1 MIRWRKD
8 KATDLSVV
16 GLIVTLGIV
25 YGDLGTSPLYTMQ
38 AIMRTLDYTTYNFK
52 DFVIGSLSV
61 LFWTLTLQTTV
72 KYVLITLNANN
83 KGEGGIFLLF
93 TLIKNRHSGI
103 YIIAIIGACALLGDG
118 IITPAMTVTS
128 AIEGVE
134 KFIPNINVVLIVVV
148 ILSVLFFAQQFG
160 TSSLGKYFGPIMFIW
175 FAMLLILGIASLTT
189 YPEVLKALN
198 PMYAIR
204 LIINYPS
211 TLILLGAVF
220 LVTTGAEALYSDLGH
235 CGLRNIRISWIYV
248 KLSLVLNYFGQGAW
262 ILNNEA
268 NWTSKINPFFAIM
281 PSWLLPYGVVVA
293 TLAAIIASQ
302 ALISGSYTIIS
313 EAISLNFFPKI
324 KIKYPTNLKG
334 QMYIPWV
341 NKTLW
346 VLCVLVVIFFQS
358 SARMESAYGLSIT
371 IAMLMTTI
379 LLTIYLKK
387 KHTTFVALFLGMIFM
402 TTEGVF
408 LFANL
413 TKFTEGGWV
422 SLILMLI
429 FISIM
434 YTWHRGSLIE
444 NSFVK
449 YLSID
454 RFKDLFIAISKD
466 ESIPKYS
473 TNLIYLTK
481 SNSPRRLEHIIFYSI
496 LINRVKRADLYWFVH
511 VNQTD
516 DPKQL
521 TYDVYEIVPN
531 KVIRIDLNIGF
542 KVQPKINV
550 YFREITSRLIKE
562 KKIDMRSRYSSLREN
577 NVLSDMRFIVI
588 NQIKNND
595 YDFNFTRQL
604 LMNYFYFIKQLMVN
618 KIKSL
623 QLDQTRTKVE
633 NIPFETSKMLFQNED
648 YFKVHPL
655 FKPVE
660 DKLVD
665 TTPLNLDKLFTDKDF

>member
-1 MIRWRKD
+1 MIKWRKD

-38 AIMRTLDYTTYNFK
+38 AILRIADYTSYNFK

-61 LFWTLTLQTTV
+61 LFWTLTFQTTV

-93 TLIKNRHSGI
+93 TLIKNRHRWI

-128 AIEGVE
+128 AIEGVR
-134 KFIPNINVVLIVVV
+134 KFIPNINVVLVVVV
-148 ILSVLFFAQQFG
+148 ILSILFFAQQFG

-175 FAMLLILGIASLTT
+175 FAMLLILGIAALTT

-198 PMYAIR
+198 PIYAIR
-204 LIINYPS
+204 LITHYPS

-262 ILNNEA
+262 VLNNQA
-268 NWTSKINPFFAIM
+268 NWNSSINPFFAIM
-281 PSWLLPYGVVVA
+281 PSWLLPYGVVIA

-324 KIKYPTNLKG
+324 KIKYPTNVKG

-346 VLCVLVVIFFQS
+346 ILCILVVLFFQS
-358 SARMESAYGLSIT
+358 AARMESAYGLSIT

-387 KHTTFVALFLGMIFM
+387 KYNTFVALFLGTIFM
-402 TTEGVF
+402 TTESVF

-413 TKFTEGGWV
+413 TKFVEGGWV
-422 SLILMLI
+422 SLILMLL

-454 RFKDLFIAISKD
+454 RFKDLFTAISKD

-481 SNSPRRLEHIIFYSI
+481 SPSPRRLEHIIFYSI

-531 KVIRIDLNIGF
+531 RVIRIDINIGF
-542 KVQPKINV
+542 KVQPKINM
-550 YFREITSRLIKE
+550 YFREITSRLISE
-562 KKIDMRSRYSSLREN
+562 NKIDMRSRYASLRDN

-633 NIPFETSKMLFQNED
+633 NIPFETSKMIFQNE
-648 YFKVHPL
+648 YLKIHPL

-665 TTPLNLDKLFTDKDF
+665 VTQLNIDKSLTDKDF

>member
-1 MIRWRKD
+1 MIKWRKD

-38 AIMRTLDYTTYNFK
+38 AIMRTLDYTTYNFQN
-52 DFVIGSLSV
+52 FVIGSLSA
-61 LFWTLTLQTTV
+61 LFWTLTIQTTV
-72 KYVLITLNANN
+72 KYVLLTLKANN

-93 TLIKNRHSGI
+93 TLIKNRHRWV

-128 AIEGVE
+128 AIEGVG
-134 KFIPNINVVLIVVV
+134 KFIPNINVVLIVVI

-175 FAMLLILGIASLTT
+175 FAMLLILGITNLTSCPT
-189 YPEVLKALN
+189 ILKALN
-198 PMYAIR
+198 PIYAIK
-204 LIINYPS
+204 LIMYYPS
-211 TLILLGAVF
+211 TLVLLGAVF

-235 CGLRNIRISWIYV
+235 CGLQNIRLSWIYV

-262 ILNNEA
+262 LLEHQTTWN
-268 NWTSKINPFFAIM
+268 SSINPFFAIM
-281 PSWLLPYGVVVA
+281 PSWLLPYGVVIA

-302 ALISGSYTIIS
+302 ALISGSYSIVS

-346 VLCVLVVIFFQS
+346 TLCILVVLFFQS
-358 SARMESAYGLSIT
+358 SANMEAAYGLSIT
-371 IAMLMTTI
+371 IAMLMTST
-379 LLTIYLKK
+379 LLTVYLKK
-387 KHTTFVALFLGMIFM
+387 KYNTFVSVTLGAIFLTIE
-402 TTEGVF
+402 TVF
-408 LFANL
+408 LLANL
-413 TKFTEGGWV
+413 TKFVDGGWV
-422 SLILMLI
+422 SFVIMLV

-444 NSFVK
+444 NSFIK

-454 RFKDLFIAISKD
+454 RFKDLFASISED
-466 ESIPKYS
+466 ETIPKYS

-481 SNSPRRLEHIIFYSI
+481 SPSPRRLEHLIFYSI
-496 LINRVKRADLYWFVH
+496 LINKVKRADIYWFLH

-531 KVIRIDLNIGF
+531 KVMRIDINIGF
-542 KVQPKINV
+542 KVQPKINM
-550 YFREITSRLIKE
+550 YFREITARLIKE
-562 KKIDMRSRYSSLREN
+562 KKIDMRSRYTSLREN

-595 YDFNFTRQL
+595 YDFNLTRQL
-604 LMNYFYFIKQLMVN
+604 LMNYFYFIKQVLVN

-633 NIPFETSKMLFQNED
+633 SIPFETSKMIFQNE
-648 YFKVHPL
+648 YLKIHPL

-660 DKLVD
+660 DKLED
-665 TTPLNLDKLFTDKDF
+665 ATIINNDDSLNAMNI

>member
-1 MIRWRKD
+1 MIKWRKD

-38 AIMRTLDYTTYNFK
+38 AILRIADYTAYNFK

-93 TLIKNRHSGI
+93 TLIKNRHKWI

-118 IITPAMTVTS
+118 VITPAMTVTS
-128 AIEGVE
+128 AIEGVG
-134 KFIPNINVVLIVVV
+134 KFIPNINVVLVVVV

-175 FAMLLILGIASLTT
+175 FAMLLTLGIASLTT

-198 PMYAIR
+198 PIYAIR
-204 LIINYPS
+204 LIAHYPS

-262 ILNNEA
+262 VLNNQA
-268 NWTSKINPFFAIM
+268 DWHSSINPFFAIM
-281 PSWLLPYGVVVA
+281 PSWLLPYGVVIA

-324 KIKYPTNLKG
+324 KIKYPTNVKG

-346 VLCVLVVIFFQS
+346 ILCILVVLFFQS

-379 LLTIYLKK
+379 LLTMYLKK
-387 KHTTFVALFLGMIFM
+387 KHNTFIALFLGTIFM
-402 TTEGVF
+402 TTESVF

-454 RFKDLFIAISKD
+454 RFKDLFTAISKD

-481 SNSPRRLEHIIFYSI
+481 SPSPRRLEHNIFYSI
-496 LINRVKRADLYWFVH
+496 LINKVKRADIYWFLH

-521 TYDVYEIVPN
+521 TYQVYEIVPN
-531 KVIRIDLNIGF
+531 KVMRIDINVGF
-542 KVQPKINV
+542 KVQPKINM
-550 YFREITSRLIKE
+550 YFREITARLIKE
-562 KKIDMRSRYSSLREN
+562 KKIDMRSRYASLREN

-648 YFKVHPL
+648 YFKIHPL

-665 TTPLNLDKLFTDKDF
+665 TTQLNIDKSLTDKDF